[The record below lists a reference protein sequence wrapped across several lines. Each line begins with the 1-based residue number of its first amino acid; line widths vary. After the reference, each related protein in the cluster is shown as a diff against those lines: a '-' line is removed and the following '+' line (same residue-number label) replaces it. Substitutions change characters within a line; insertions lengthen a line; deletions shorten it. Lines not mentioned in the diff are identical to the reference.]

1 MMMRGDSP
9 DKETV
14 PIERAKKTTMA
25 NLLRALNQTRGT
37 VLCERLEDAGGLGGQ
52 SRGLLGR
59 VSLEPGTGMLFENG
73 RFTPMM
79 WMHMFFM
86 RFAIDIVFL
95 DRRDRV
101 VKINRNLKPWRVSS
115 MVFGARR
122 ALELPAGAAALS
134 ATQAGDQIK
143 LESVAL
149 SGAI

>member
-1 MMMRGDSP
+1 
-9 DKETV
+9 
-14 PIERAKKTTMA
+14 MA
-25 NLLRALNQTRGT
+25 NLIRALNQTRGT

-59 VSLEPGTGMLFENG
+59 DALEPGAGMLFDNG

-101 VKINRNLKPWRVSS
+101 IKINRKLKPWRVSS

-122 ALELPAGAAALS
+122 ALELAAGAADT
-134 ATQAGDQIK
+134 TQAGDQIK
-143 LESVAL
+143 FEPIA
-149 SGAI
+149 